1 MKLTK
6 REIILLVIV
15 LVLGSTFLYAKYVYS
30 PLDKDI
36 KKLKDEYEQLVEEE
50 AKVKLLDEKIK
61 ILKDELLEIENS
73 SKEAYEGM
81 LDIWDQAANLV
92 YMEKVTKN
100 LCDKVVINSYTP
112 V

>member
-36 KKLKDEYEQLVEEE
+36 K
-50 AKVKLLDEKIK
+50 
-61 ILKDELLEIENS
+61 N
-73 SKEAYEGM
+73 
-81 LDIWDQAANLV
+81 
-92 YMEKVTKN
+92 
-100 LCDKVVINSYTP
+100 
-112 V
+112 